1 MGAVWKGV
9 DRVALIT
16 LDHIKT
22 IALRAKAYTSS
33 HLSELA
39 SMMADSL
46 EEVDAVKADK
56 PQAVAVSIPATGWQT
71 DEAEDAAYPLYCDIS
86 VSGLAPVDIADVR
99 IAPGSQPAAIA
110 CGLCATS
117 ETLAGVIRL
126 RAASAPAEALA
137 AEYVITKGYVAPE
150 GSES

>member
-1 MGAVWKGV
+1 MG
-9 DRVALIT
+9 LT
-16 LDHIKT
+16 LTSQIKT
-22 IALRAKAYTSS
+22 ALQKAKSYTAS
-33 HLSELA
+33 HISELA
-39 SMMADSL
+39 QATTEL
-46 EEVDAVKADK
+46 FEEVDAVKLDK

-71 DEAEDAAYPLYCDIS
+71 DEAEDAAYPLYYDIT
-86 VSGLAPVDIADVR
+86 VPGLTAVDIADVR

>member
-1 MGAVWKGV
+1 MG
-9 DRVALIT
+9 LT
-16 LDHIKT
+16 LTSQIKT
-22 IALRAKAYTSS
+22 ALQKAKSYTAS
-33 HLSELA
+33 HISELA
-39 SMMADSL
+39 QATTEL
-46 EEVDAVKADK
+46 FEEVDAVKLDK

-86 VSGLAPVDIADVR
+86 VSGLTPVDIADVR

-126 RAASAPAEALA
+126 RAESAPTEALA

>member
-1 MGAVWKGV
+1 MG
-9 DRVALIT
+9 LT
-16 LDHIKT
+16 LTSQIKT
-22 IALRAKAYTSS
+22 ALQKAKSYTAS
-33 HLSELA
+33 HISELA
-39 SMMADSL
+39 QATTEL
-46 EEVDAVKADK
+46 FEEVDAVKLDK

-71 DEAEDAAYPLYCDIS
+71 DAAEDAAYPPYCDIS
-86 VSGLAPVDIADVR
+86 VSGLTPVDIADVR

-110 CGLCATS
+110 CGLCTTS

-126 RAASAPAEALA
+126 RAVSAPTEALA

>member
-1 MGAVWKGV
+1 MG
-9 DRVALIT
+9 LT
-16 LDHIKT
+16 LTSQIKT
-22 IALRAKAYTSS
+22 ALQKAKSYTAS
-33 HLSELA
+33 HISELA
-39 SMMADSL
+39 QATTEL
-46 EEVDAVKADK
+46 FEEVDAVKLDK
-56 PQAVAVSIPATGWQT
+56 PQAVAVSIPATGWQM
-71 DEAEDAAYPLYCDIS
+71 DAAEDAAYPLYCDIS
-86 VSGLAPVDIADVR
+86 VSGLTPVDIADVR

-117 ETLAGVIRL
+117 ETLAGMIRL

>member
-1 MGAVWKGV
+1 MG
-9 DRVALIT
+9 LT
-16 LDHIKT
+16 LTSQIKT
-22 IALRAKAYTSS
+22 ALQKAKSYTAS
-33 HLSELA
+33 HISELA
-39 SMMADSL
+39 QATTEL
-46 EEVDAVKADK
+46 FEEVDAVKLDK

-117 ETLAGVIRL
+117 ETLAGEIG
-126 RAASAPAEALA
+126 RAH
-137 AEYVITKGYVAPE
+137 V
-150 GSES
+150 

>member
-1 MGAVWKGV
+1 MG
-9 DRVALIT
+9 LT
-16 LDHIKT
+16 LTSQIKT
-22 IALRAKAYTSS
+22 ALQKAKSYTAS
-33 HLSELA
+33 HISELA
-39 SMMADSL
+39 QATTEL
-46 EEVDAVKADK
+46 FEEVDAVKLDK

-71 DEAEDAAYPLYCDIS
+71 DEAEGAAYPLYCDIS
-86 VSGLAPVDIADVR
+86 VSGLTPVDIADVR

>member
-1 MGAVWKGV
+1 MG
-9 DRVALIT
+9 LT
-16 LDHIKT
+16 LTSQIKT
-22 IALRAKAYTSS
+22 ALQKAKSYTASHIA
-33 HLSELA
+33 ELA
-39 SMMADSL
+39 QATTEL
-46 EEVDAVKADK
+46 FEEVDAVKLDK

-71 DEAEDAAYPLYCDIS
+71 DAAEDAAYPLYCDIS
-86 VSGLAPVDIADVR
+86 VSGLTPVDIADVR

-110 CGLCATS
+110 CGLCTTS

-126 RAASAPAEALA
+126 RAVSAPAEALA

>member
-1 MGAVWKGV
+1 MG
-9 DRVALIT
+9 LT
-16 LDHIKT
+16 LTSQIKT
-22 IALRAKAYTSS
+22 ALQKAKSYTAS
-33 HLSELA
+33 HISELA
-39 SMMADSL
+39 QATTEL
-46 EEVDAVKADK
+46 FEEVDAVKLDK

-71 DEAEDAAYPLYCDIS
+71 DEAEDAAYPLDCDIS

>member
-1 MGAVWKGV
+1 MG
-9 DRVALIT
+9 LT
-16 LDHIKT
+16 LTSQIKT
-22 IALRAKAYTSS
+22 ALQKAKSYTAS
-33 HLSELA
+33 HISELA
-39 SMMADSL
+39 QATTEL
-46 EEVDAVKADK
+46 FEEVDAVKLDK

-71 DEAEDAAYPLYCDIS
+71 DEAEGAAYPLYCDIS

-137 AEYVITKGYVAPE
+137 AEYIITKGYVAPE

>member
-1 MGAVWKGV
+1 MLFRSGEQTMG
-9 DRVALIT
+9 LT
-16 LDHIKT
+16 LTSQIKT
-22 IALRAKAYTSS
+22 ALQKAKSYTAS
-33 HLSELA
+33 HISELA
-39 SMMADSL
+39 QATTEL
-46 EEVDAVKADK
+46 FEEVDAVKLDK

-86 VSGLAPVDIADVR
+86 VSGLTPVDIADVR

-126 RAASAPAEALA
+126 RAVSAPTEALA

>member
-1 MGAVWKGV
+1 MG
-9 DRVALIT
+9 LT
-16 LDHIKT
+16 LTSQIKT
-22 IALRAKAYTSS
+22 ALQKAKSYTAS
-33 HLSELA
+33 HISELA
-39 SMMADSL
+39 QATTEL
-46 EEVDAVKADK
+46 FEEVDAVKLDK

-86 VSGLAPVDIADVR
+86 VSGLTPVDIADVR

-126 RAASAPAEALA
+126 RAVSAPAEALA

>member
-1 MGAVWKGV
+1 MG
-9 DRVALIT
+9 LT
-16 LDHIKT
+16 LTSQIKT
-22 IALRAKAYTSS
+22 ALQKAKSYTAS
-33 HLSELA
+33 HISELA
-39 SMMADSL
+39 QATTEL
-46 EEVDAVKADK
+46 FEEVDAVKLDK

-71 DEAEDAAYPLYCDIS
+71 DEAEGAAYPLYCDIS

-99 IAPGSQPAAIA
+99 IAPGSQSAAIA

-126 RAASAPAEALA
+126 RAVSAPTEALA

>member
-1 MGAVWKGV
+1 MG
-9 DRVALIT
+9 LT
-16 LDHIKT
+16 LTSQIKT
-22 IALRAKAYTSS
+22 ALQKAKSYTAS
-33 HLSELA
+33 HISELA
-39 SMMADSL
+39 QATTEL
-46 EEVDAVKADK
+46 FEEVDAVKLDK

-86 VSGLAPVDIADVR
+86 VSGLTSVDIADVR
-99 IAPGSQPAAIA
+99 IAPDSQPAAIA

-126 RAASAPAEALA
+126 RAVSAPAEALA

>member
-1 MGAVWKGV
+1 MG
-9 DRVALIT
+9 LT
-16 LDHIKT
+16 LTSQIKT
-22 IALRAKAYTSS
+22 ALQKAKSYTAS
-33 HLSELA
+33 HISELA
-39 SMMADSL
+39 QATTEL
-46 EEVDAVKADK
+46 FEEVDAVKLDK

-71 DEAEDAAYPLYCDIS
+71 DEAEGAAYPLYCDIS

-126 RAASAPAEALA
+126 RAVSVPAEALA

>member
-1 MGAVWKGV
+1 MG
-9 DRVALIT
+9 LT
-16 LDHIKT
+16 LTSQIKT
-22 IALRAKAYTSS
+22 ALQKAKSYTAS
-33 HLSELA
+33 HISELA
-39 SMMADSL
+39 QATTQL
-46 EEVDAVKADK
+46 FEEVDAVKLDK

-86 VSGLAPVDIADVR
+86 VSGLTPVDIADVR

-126 RAASAPAEALA
+126 RAASAPTEALA

>member
-1 MGAVWKGV
+1 MG
-9 DRVALIT
+9 LT
-16 LDHIKT
+16 LTSQIKT
-22 IALRAKAYTSS
+22 ALQKAKSYTAS
-33 HLSELA
+33 HISELA
-39 SMMADSL
+39 QATTEL
-46 EEVDAVKADK
+46 FEEVDAVKLDK

-86 VSGLAPVDIADVR
+86 VSGLTPVDIADAR
-99 IAPGSQPAAIA
+99 IAPGSQPAARA

>member
-1 MGAVWKGV
+1 MG
-9 DRVALIT
+9 LT
-16 LDHIKT
+16 LTSQIKT
-22 IALRAKAYTSS
+22 ALQKAKSYTAS
-33 HLSELA
+33 HISELA
-39 SMMADSL
+39 QATTEL
-46 EEVDAVKADK
+46 FEEVDAVKLDK

-86 VSGLAPVDIADVR
+86 VSGLTPVDIADVR

-126 RAASAPAEALA
+126 RAASAPAEGLA

>member
-1 MGAVWKGV
+1 MG
-9 DRVALIT
+9 LT
-16 LDHIKT
+16 LTSQIKT
-22 IALRAKAYTSS
+22 ALQKAKSYTAS
-33 HLSELA
+33 HISELA
-39 SMMADSL
+39 QATTEL
-46 EEVDAVKADK
+46 FEEVDAVKLDK

-126 RAASAPAEALA
+126 RAVSAPTEALA
-137 AEYVITKGYVAPE
+137 AEYVITKGYVASE

>member
-1 MGAVWKGV
+1 MG
-9 DRVALIT
+9 LT
-16 LDHIKT
+16 LTSQIKT
-22 IALRAKAYTSS
+22 ALQKAKSYTAS
-33 HLSELA
+33 HISELA
-39 SMMADSL
+39 QATTEL
-46 EEVDAVKADK
+46 FEEVDAVKLDK

-126 RAASAPAEALA
+126 RAVSAPAEVLS

>member
-1 MGAVWKGV
+1 MG
-9 DRVALIT
+9 LT
-16 LDHIKT
+16 LTSQIKT
-22 IALRAKAYTSS
+22 ALQKAKSYTAS
-33 HLSELA
+33 HISELA
-39 SMMADSL
+39 QATTEL
-46 EEVDAVKADK
+46 FEEVDAVKLDK

-71 DEAEDAAYPLYCDIS
+71 DEAEDAAYPLYCDIT
-86 VSGLAPVDIADVR
+86 VPGLTAVDIADVR

-126 RAASAPAEALA
+126 RAVSAPAEALA

>member
-1 MGAVWKGV
+1 MG
-9 DRVALIT
+9 LT
-16 LDHIKT
+16 LTSQIKT
-22 IALRAKAYTSS
+22 ALQKAKSYTAS
-33 HLSELA
+33 HISELA
-39 SMMADSL
+39 QATTEL
-46 EEVDAVKADK
+46 FEEVDAVKLDK

-126 RAASAPAEALA
+126 RAVSAPTEALA

>member
-1 MGAVWKGV
+1 MG
-9 DRVALIT
+9 LT
-16 LDHIKT
+16 LTSQIKT
-22 IALRAKAYTSS
+22 ALQKAKSYTAS
-33 HLSELA
+33 HISELA
-39 SMMADSL
+39 QATTQL
-46 EEVDAVKADK
+46 FEEVDAVKLDK

-71 DEAEDAAYPLYCDIS
+71 DEAEDAAYPLYCDIT
-86 VSGLAPVDIADVR
+86 VPGLTAVDIADVR

-126 RAASAPAEALA
+126 RAASAPTEALA

>member
-1 MGAVWKGV
+1 MG
-9 DRVALIT
+9 LT
-16 LDHIKT
+16 LTSQIKT
-22 IALRAKAYTSS
+22 ALQKAKSYTAS
-33 HLSELA
+33 HILELA
-39 SMMADSL
+39 QATTEL
-46 EEVDAVKADK
+46 FEEVDAVKLDK

-71 DEAEDAAYPLYCDIS
+71 DEAEDAAYPLYYDIT
-86 VSGLAPVDIADVR
+86 VPGLTAVDIADVR

>member
-1 MGAVWKGV
+1 MG
-9 DRVALIT
+9 LT
-16 LDHIKT
+16 LTSQIKT
-22 IALRAKAYTSS
+22 ALQKAKSYTAS
-33 HLSELA
+33 HISELA
-39 SMMADSL
+39 QATTEL
-46 EEVDAVKADK
+46 FEEVDAVKLDK

-86 VSGLAPVDIADVR
+86 VPGLAPVDIADVR

-126 RAASAPAEALA
+126 RAVSAPTEALA

>member
-1 MGAVWKGV
+1 MG
-9 DRVALIT
+9 LT
-16 LDHIKT
+16 LTSQIKT
-22 IALRAKAYTSS
+22 ALQKAKSYTAS
-33 HLSELA
+33 HISELA
-39 SMMADSL
+39 QATTEL
-46 EEVDAVKADK
+46 FEEVDAVKLDK

-71 DEAEDAAYPLYCDIS
+71 DEAEGAAYPLYCDIS

-126 RAASAPAEALA
+126 RAASAPTEALA

>member
-1 MGAVWKGV
+1 MG
-9 DRVALIT
+9 LT
-16 LDHIKT
+16 LTSQIKT
-22 IALRAKAYTSS
+22 ALQKAKSYTAS
-33 HLSELA
+33 HISELA
-39 SMMADSL
+39 QATTEL
-46 EEVDAVKADK
+46 FEEVDAVKLDK

-86 VSGLAPVDIADVR
+86 VSGLTPVDIADVR

-126 RAASAPAEALA
+126 RAVSAPAEVLS

>member
-1 MGAVWKGV
+1 MG
-9 DRVALIT
+9 LIN
-16 LDHIKT
+16 LDHMKAL
-22 IALRAKAYTSS
+22 ALRTKAYMSG
-33 HLSELA
+33 HLSSLA
-39 SMMADSL
+39 QEVVKSM
-46 EEVDAVKADK
+46 EEVDSIKLDK

>member
-1 MGAVWKGV
+1 MG
-9 DRVALIT
+9 LT
-16 LDHIKT
+16 LTSQIKT
-22 IALRAKAYTSS
+22 ALQKAKSYTAS
-33 HLSELA
+33 HISELA
-39 SMMADSL
+39 QATTEL
-46 EEVDAVKADK
+46 FEEVDAVKLDK

-71 DEAEDAAYPLYCDIS
+71 DEAEGAAYPLYCDIS

-99 IAPGSQPAAIA
+99 IAPGSQPPAIA

-126 RAASAPAEALA
+126 RAVSAPTEALA

>member
-1 MGAVWKGV
+1 MG
-9 DRVALIT
+9 LT
-16 LDHIKT
+16 LTSQIKT
-22 IALRAKAYTSS
+22 ALQKAKSYTAS
-33 HLSELA
+33 HISELA
-39 SMMADSL
+39 QATTEL
-46 EEVDAVKADK
+46 FEEVDAVKLDK

-86 VSGLAPVDIADVR
+86 VSGLTPVDIADVR

-137 AEYVITKGYVAPE
+137 AEYVITKGYVASE

>member
-1 MGAVWKGV
+1 MG
-9 DRVALIT
+9 LT
-16 LDHIKT
+16 LTSQIKT
-22 IALRAKAYTSS
+22 ALQKAKSYTAS
-33 HLSELA
+33 HISELA
-39 SMMADSL
+39 QATTEL
-46 EEVDAVKADK
+46 FEEVDAVKLDK

-86 VSGLAPVDIADVR
+86 VSGLTPVDIADVR

-110 CGLCATS
+110 CGLCTTS

>member
-1 MGAVWKGV
+1 MG
-9 DRVALIT
+9 LT
-16 LDHIKT
+16 LTSQIKT
-22 IALRAKAYTSS
+22 ALQKAKSYTAS
-33 HLSELA
+33 HISELVQA
-39 SMMADSL
+39 TTEL
-46 EEVDAVKADK
+46 FEEVDAVKLDK